1 MDILLLGFFDIVE
14 RIQDFLE
21 AGGPVLIAIAVVI
34 FMMWAMSVERFV
46 YFKWVLPQQEKA
58 VIDLWQQRSERASWQ
73 AHQIRRALIAGIA
86 LNARLYLST
95 IKTLVTV
102 CPLFGLMGTVT
113 GMIAVF
119 DVMAFAGMGNPRL
132 MASGVSQATIPT
144 LAGMVGALSGIFVI
158 VWLES
163 TVKRRVE
170 LLADH
175 LTIDIEGSRSA

>member
-1 MDILLLGFFDIVE
+1 MDLLLLGFFDIVE
-14 RIQDFLE
+14 RIQDFLA
-21 AGGPVLIAIAVVI
+21 AGGPVLNAIAVVI

-46 YFKWVLPQQEKA
+46 YFKWVLAEQEQA
-58 VIDLWQQRSERASWQ
+58 VIGLWQRRAERGSWQ
-73 AHQIRRALIAGIA
+73 ARQIRQALLADVA
-86 LNARLYLST
+86 LDARRYLPT

-102 CPLFGLMGTVT
+102 CPLFGLLGTVT

-158 VWLES
+158 VWLEGQA
-163 TVKRRVE
+163 KRRLE
-170 LLADH
+170 LLGDH
-175 LTIDIEGSRSA
+175 LTLDPTEPAA